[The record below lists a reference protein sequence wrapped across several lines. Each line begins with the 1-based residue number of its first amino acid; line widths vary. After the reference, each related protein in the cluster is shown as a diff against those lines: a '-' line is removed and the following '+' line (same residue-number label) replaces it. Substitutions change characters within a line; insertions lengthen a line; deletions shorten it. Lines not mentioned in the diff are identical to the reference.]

1 MRKTLSAIA
10 AMALMPLAACQPA
23 ARPAPA
29 AIPAGLTPAQIA
41 VLREQ
46 GFSEAGDGWQF
57 GMADRLLFPTDRS
70 RLVPEQAE
78 RIAAIARALRAVDI
92 VRLRV
97 EGHTDAT
104 GTTSYNQRLSRQRAD
119 AVARALIS
127 GGLPDDGITTIGL
140 GKSQPLETNRTAAG
154 RAENRRVVIIVPS
167 S

>member
-1 MRKTLSAIA
+1 MRKALAPLTAL
-10 AMALMPLAACQPA
+10 MLMPLAACQPP
-23 ARPAPA
+23 ARPAPVA
-29 AIPAGLTPAQIA
+29 RPDGLTPAQVA

-46 GFSEAGDGWQF
+46 GFAETEDGWQF
-57 GMADRLLFPTDRS
+57 GMADRLLFATDRS

-78 RIAAIARALRAVDI
+78 RIAAIARALVAVDI

-104 GTTSYNQRLSRQRAD
+104 GTVAYNQRLSQQRAD
-119 AVARALIS
+119 AVARALTA
-127 GGLPDDGITTIGL
+127 GGLPRDGVTVIGL

>member
-1 MRKTLSAIA
+1 MRKALASLTALL
-10 AMALMPLAACQPA
+10 LMPLAACQPS

-29 AIPAGLTPAQIA
+29 ARPDGLTPAQVA

-46 GFSEAGDGWQF
+46 GFAEAGDGWQF
-57 GMADRLLFPTDRS
+57 GMADRLLFATDRS

-78 RIAAIARALRAVDI
+78 RIAAIARALVAVDI

-104 GTTSYNQRLSRQRAD
+104 GTVAHNQRLSRLRAD
-119 AVARALIS
+119 AVARALIA
-127 GGLPDDGITTIGL
+127 GGLPRDGATVIGL
-140 GKSQPLETNRTAAG
+140 GKSQPLESNRTATG